1 MNAAIPIILLIA
13 LLAFLF
19 FVLWLLYRFIRYSIR
34 KLQLELTFSLI
45 GLGLAM
51 LVFPD
56 VLTQFV
62 KGLINLFLGVIT
74 EVGNLSFAGAD
85 DWTAAIARLSD
96 NVQQAIDQFFGAL
109 DIENLL
115 LFLLVWFLVG
125 YFSDRAYKEWTKPQ
139 NKESGEEGVESSLRR
154 KLLVGVVLFAAF
166 YLCLASLI
174 AIPVFQIPTNLESNA
189 VSELRTELQELTI
202 SPEQFEKDFLDS
214 SSLIVLNRLKEDT
227 SQTREAAFSRS
238 LYRMGVNSY
247 FNLANRT
254 QRELG
259 RMHSEAV
266 NQFRTVMLQAVPK
279 KQKEKYKIDLSTW
292 YKRSHDRQLRYLEDC
307 KTRLDQD
314 DYLNSVL
321 SLRQVV
327 DDTPTLSM
335 LNAFTGRL
343 AFKYQPPGPLPRK
356 PEPSDNLGIFGIF
369 AKWLVNTPSY
379 AFALIVGLLGFG
391 LLGAAAATYLQQSS
405 KDGNPLDIS
414 FHEVGRII
422 IKGITA
428 SVVVFLAVKGGLA
441 IFGADDEEDINAY
454 VLFFAVLVA
463 AVYSDAVW
471 AWARTKLLDLL
482 KKEPEEKSPS
492 PPPPKEE
499 SEQPAQP
506 ENPSATAES
515 GNEGKT
521 EAEEEGKE
529 ER

>member
-1 MNAAIPIILLIA
+1 M
-13 LLAFLF
+13 
-19 FVLWLLYRFIRYSIR
+19 
-34 KLQLELTFSLI
+34 
-45 GLGLAM
+45 
-51 LVFPD
+51 
-56 VLTQFV
+56 
-62 KGLINLFLGVIT
+62 
-74 EVGNLSFAGAD
+74 
-85 DWTAAIARLSD
+85 
-96 NVQQAIDQFFGAL
+96 
-109 DIENLL
+109 
-115 LFLLVWFLVG
+115 G
-125 YFSDRAYKEWTKPQ
+125 YFGDRAYKEWTKPQ
-139 NKESGEEGVESSLRR
+139 TTESNGEGMEGSLRR
-154 KLLVGVVLFAAF
+154 KFLVGTVLFAAF
-166 YLCLASLI
+166 YLCLASLL

-189 VSELRTELQELTI
+189 ASELRTELQELTI

-214 SSLIVLNRLKEDT
+214 SSLIILNRLKEDT
-227 SQTREAAFSRS
+227 SRTEEAEFSRS

-259 RMHSEAV
+259 RMQSEAI

-321 SLRQVV
+321 SLRQAVG
-327 DDTPTLSM
+327 DTPTLSM

-343 AFKYQPPGPLPRK
+343 AFKYQPPPQLPRR

-379 AFALIVGLLGFG
+379 AFALIVGLLG
-391 LLGAAAATYLQQSS
+391 AAAATYLQQRT

-441 IFGADDEEDINAY
+441 IFGANDDEDINAY

-521 EAEEEGKE
+521 EAGEEGKK
-529 ER
+529 ERKGNS